1 MIQPQTCIL
10 TFFKLTS
17 VGYPLTS
24 HVYFHSRWTASDRI
38 PKIQVVERLESL
50 KDEAEKIDWGN
61 RKCKDVDEVEIDINE
76 NNKQ

>member
-1 MIQPQTCIL
+1 MYFD
-10 TFFKLTS
+10 FFQIDFGG
-17 VGYPLTS
+17 VVLTS
-24 HVYFHSRWTASDRI
+24 HVYFHSIWTASELI